1 MSAKVS
7 DSVCFP
13 AIFLDLGPLKGDLY
27 YIWTPGS
34 ESVILLGLNAAGLP
48 GIRSGKLLSMSQRA
62 AFRGPTPNPYE
73 AAIETA
79 LRDLAET
86 QQGGAALRAQLAS
99 NNQRAKD
106 LAESVRSLLA
116 LIEPASRLRYIQ
128 QLDEL
133 GATQVSSKGG
143 AVLDNVVSIL
153 ARKKGSEEV
162 TSAELKEQ
170 LAENGPMHDPKA
182 IDNVLGYLAKTGQ
195 IKRMSR
201 GRYIIS
207 GLNLALDLGH
217 DFGAGVAAPEDTDE

>member
-1 MSAKVS
+1 MGQRVPARESTS
-7 DSVCFP
+7 D
-13 AIFLDLGPLKGDLY
+13 
-27 YIWTPGS
+27 
-34 ESVILLGLNAAGLP
+34 
-48 GIRSGKLLSMSQRA
+48 
-62 AFRGPTPNPYE
+62 PYE

-79 LRDLAET
+79 LWDLAAT
-86 QQGGAALRAQLAS
+86 QRDATTLRDQLAS

-106 LAESVRSLLA
+106 LAETVRSLLA
-116 LIEPASRLRYIQ
+116 LVAPANRPRYLQ
-128 QLDEL
+128 QLDQL

-153 ARKKGSEEV
+153 ARKKGNEEI

-170 LAENGPMHDPKA
+170 LAETGPRHDPKA
-182 IDNVLGYLAKTGQ
+182 IDNVLGYLTKTGQ

-217 DFGAGVAAPEDTDE
+217 DFGAGVAAPEDADD

>member
-1 MSAKVS
+1 M
-7 DSVCFP
+7 VCSP
-13 AIFLDLGPLKGDLY
+13 VLFLGLGTLGDLLY
-27 YIWTPGS
+27 YIWTVNN
-34 ESVILLGLNAAGLP
+34 ESVILPCLNAAGLS
-48 GIRSGKLLSMSQRA
+48 GISSGKLISMGQRA
-62 AFRGPTPNPYE
+62 IVREPTPNPYE

-86 QQGGAALRAQLAS
+86 QQDGAALRAQLAS
-99 NNQRAKD
+99 NNQREKD
-106 LAESVRSLLA
+106 LAETVRSLLA
-116 LIEPASRLRYIQ
+116 LIPPANRLRYIQ

-153 ARKKGSEEV
+153 ARKKGNEEV

-170 LAENGPMHDPKA
+170 LAESGPRHDPKA

-217 DFGAGVAAPEDTDE
+217 DFGAGVAAPEDTDD